1 MISSDLLQFICSVRD
16 QLVRD
21 IFQTEAA
28 VREMIVL
35 PVLGHLGWPLNPLH
49 IRPEH
54 SLGNLKVDYGL
65 MISENSSTPR
75 CIIEVKALGNLANA
89 DRQLFEYAYRA
100 GAPIAVLTDGK
111 QWMIYLSIG
120 GGEFQEK
127 LVRTFDFTKHDPEEI
142 AKGLDRYLS
151 FDNTCSE
158 QARRNAEHDRDKRIT
173 KDMAKKQIPVA
184 WENLLKANSDRL
196 INLLIEET
204 SQFSEYPPARSDVEE
219 FLKNLENAE
228 FKPKPKTARRKK
240 PEPQKP
246 ELRKRAQSSSKPEKP
261 QKKSGNETQFILL
274 GGKYSERTA
283 AKAYARIMKILAAR
297 DKDFTMRLAPLTAGK
312 KKKWLSQ
319 NREDMVKIKM
329 SEEIS
334 PGWWLDTNLS
344 NESKIKRLEMACK
357 IAGIPFGKPVGLKIT
372 FQSKN

>member
-1 MISSDLLQFICSVRD
+1 MLSSDFLKFICSVRD
-16 QLVRD
+16 QLVRN
-21 IFQTEAA
+21 IFQTETA

-35 PVLGHLGWPLNPLH
+35 PVLGHLGWPQNPLY
-49 IRPEH
+49 ICPEH

-75 CIIEVKALGNLANA
+75 CIIEVKAVGNLANA
-89 DRQLFEYAYRA
+89 DRQLFEYAYKA

-127 LVRTFDFTKHDPEEI
+127 LVRTFDFTKNDPEEI

-204 SQFSEYPPARSDVEE
+204 SQFSEYPPTRSDVEE

-228 FKPKPKTARRKK
+228 FKTKPKTAHRKK
-240 PEPQKP
+240 TEPQKP
-246 ELRKRAQSSSKPEKP
+246 ELRKRAQSLSKPEKS
-261 QKKSGNETQFILL
+261 QKKSGNKIQFVLL
-274 GGKYSERTA
+274 SEEYTEVRA
-283 AKAYARIMKILAAR
+283 VNAYVKIIEILASR
-297 DKDFTMRLAPLTAGK
+297 DRGFLIRLAPQTAGK
-312 KKKWLSQ
+312 KRKWLSQ
-319 NREDMVKIKM
+319 NREDMVVYKRAI
-329 SEEIS
+329 EIS
-334 PGWWLDTNLS
+334 PGWWLDVNVS
-344 NESKIKRLEMACK
+344 NRDKLKRLRIACEV
-357 IAGIPFGKPVGLKIT
+357 AGIPFGKPGGLKIT
-372 FQSKN
+372 F

>member
-1 MISSDLLQFICSVRD
+1 MISSDFLEFIRSVRD
-16 QLVRD
+16 QIARD
-21 IFQTEAA
+21 IFQTETS

-35 PVLGHLGWPLNPLH
+35 PVLGHLGWPRNPLY
-49 IRPEH
+49 ICPEH

-100 GAPIAVLTDGK
+100 GAPMAVLTDGK
-111 QWMIYLSIG
+111 QWMVYLSIG

-173 KDMAKKQIPVA
+173 KDMAKKKIPDA
-184 WENLLKANSDRL
+184 WENLLKTNSDRL

-219 FLKNLENAE
+219 FLKSLKKVESKSQTVSQKRPPNPQPSKEVRFFLLSEKYTESNAV
-228 FKPKPKTARRKK
+228 
-240 PEPQKP
+240 
-246 ELRKRAQSSSKPEKP
+246 
-261 QKKSGNETQFILL
+261 
-274 GGKYSERTA
+274 
-283 AKAYARIMKILAAR
+283 KAYVKIMKVFAAR
-297 DKDFTMRLAPLTAGK
+297 DKDFTTRLAPLTAGK

-319 NREDMVKIKM
+319 NREDMVEIKR

-334 PGWWLDTNLS
+334 PSWWLDTNLS
-344 NESKIKRLEMACK
+344 NKSKIQRLQIACEV
-357 IAGIPFGKPVGLKIT
+357 AGVPFGKPRGLKIT
-372 FQSKN
+372 F